1 MSTMVLEKTSP
12 PTLKRLHEAPIGTN
26 VFAGGPLQSYLFVLY
41 PMELKQFKNVDERW
55 EKRNCTCPSS
65 LMHGVVI

>member
-1 MSTMVLEKTSP
+1 MKHQLVQ
-12 PTLKRLHEAPIGTN
+12 N

-55 EKRNCTCPSS
+55 EKGIVHVRLP
-65 LMHGVVI
+65 

>member
-1 MSTMVLEKTSP
+1 MKHQLVQ
-12 PTLKRLHEAPIGTN
+12 N

-55 EKRNCTCPSS
+55 EK
-65 LMHGVVI
+65 VILHVRLP

>member
-1 MSTMVLEKTSP
+1 MKNQLVQ
-12 PTLKRLHEAPIGTN
+12 N

-55 EKRNCTCPSS
+55 GKKELCMSVFLNVRCCYLILIACAMLK
-65 LMHGVVI
+65 